1 MKILLIKDVKALG
14 VAGEIKEVK
23 PGYGQNFLI
32 KKGLAKNATTEV
44 IKQFEIEKKLLE
56 TKKTQELSDAN
67 KFKDM
72 IESSKYT
79 IRHKIGANGHLIGG
93 ITNKEVASV
102 LALNDITIDKKN
114 ITIKEKIKT
123 VGIYEADCKLGF
135 GVHAIATLD
144 IIEEIK

>member
-14 VAGEIKEVK
+14 LAGEIKEVK

-32 KKGLAKNATTEV
+32 KKGFAKNATTEV
-44 IKQFEIEKKLLE
+44 IKQF
-56 TKKTQELSDAN
+56 QEDQKQQMEQKAENLAQAN
-67 KFKDM
+67 KFKEM

-79 IRHKIGANGHLIGG
+79 IRHKVGANGHLIGG

-102 LALNDITIDKKN
+102 LATHNITIDKKS

-123 VGIYEADCKLGF
+123 IGIYEADCKLGF
-135 GVHAIATLD
+135 GVHATATLD

>member
-1 MKILLIKDVKALG
+1 MKVLLIKDVKALG

-32 KKGLAKNATTEV
+32 KKGFAKNATTEV
-44 IKQFEIEKKLLE
+44 LKEFKEDQKLQLAQ
-56 TKKTQELSDAN
+56 KAQNLSEAN

-93 ITNKEVASV
+93 ITNKEVAAV
-102 LALNDITIDKKN
+102 LADRDIVIDKKN
-114 ITIKEKIKT
+114 IHIKEKIKT
-123 VGIYEADCKLGF
+123 IGIYEADCKLGF
-135 GVHAIATLD
+135 GIHATATLD
-144 IIEEIK
+144 IIEEIN